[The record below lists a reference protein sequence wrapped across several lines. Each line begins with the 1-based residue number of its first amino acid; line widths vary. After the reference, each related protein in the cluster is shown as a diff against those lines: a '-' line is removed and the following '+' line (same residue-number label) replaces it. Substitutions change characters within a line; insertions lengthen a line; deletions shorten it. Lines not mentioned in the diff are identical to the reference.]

1 MVRLVDRL
9 ETGQAMILV
18 DDLRAKLPYDVNE
31 PDLHNLTSGQFI
43 ERYHESKTSLVRN
56 LRLPVWVAVKPSNKK
71 GGNQCWKVAN
81 PNGETKVIG
90 YGDIFCLAT
99 IGHGTETFQRWVVL
113 EDAYDE
119 AGKHLFH
126 KGVDIPLGRLKQYP
140 FAFQEPFKN
149 QWFTFKIH
157 RSNFVV
163 QMLPYGASF
172 NKRGIADFKDVR
184 FVMNFGHLN
193 EYNAKFYKSKHGM
206 GYLVPATRPPEYSI
220 SKRLN
225 AIAYEHGG
233 NNWPQSIRR
242 IKDDAQVFYVALSYL
257 EPYAI
262 PDDSLEPKTLHI
274 LNWVVTGC
282 DELIHANL

>member
-1 MVRLVDRL
+1 
-9 ETGQAMILV
+9 
-18 DDLRAKLPYDVNE
+18 
-31 PDLHNLTSGQFI
+31 
-43 ERYHESKTSLVRN
+43 
-56 LRLPVWVAVKPSNKK
+56 
-71 GGNQCWKVAN
+71 
-81 PNGETKVIG
+81 
-90 YGDIFCLAT
+90 
-99 IGHGTETFQRWVVL
+99 
-113 EDAYDE
+113 
-119 AGKHLFH
+119 
-126 KGVDIPLGRLKQYP
+126 
-140 FAFQEPFKN
+140 
-149 QWFTFKIH
+149 
-157 RSNFVV
+157 
-163 QMLPYGASF
+163 
-172 NKRGIADFKDVR
+172 
-184 FVMNFGHLN
+184 MNFGHLN

-242 IKDDAQVFYVALSYL
+242 IKDDAQVFYVPLSYL